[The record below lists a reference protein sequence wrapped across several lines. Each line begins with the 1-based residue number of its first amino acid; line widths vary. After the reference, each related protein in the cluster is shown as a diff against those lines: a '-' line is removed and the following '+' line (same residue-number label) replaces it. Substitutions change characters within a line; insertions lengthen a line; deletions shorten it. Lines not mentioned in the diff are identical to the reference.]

1 MARLLFT
8 LCLSVAIL
16 FLSSFSSSSAFT
28 IQPLPTSSSL
38 STSSFSHRTTQ
49 QTYTT
54 SKVSISYLLI
64 QSNSI
69 LSYPILSLSLS
80 YLLSDSYMLAFLL
93 ILYFILY
100 HYFCPYFFILFFF
113 SIYTYVHILSYP
125 IQNRLLLMTE
135 KVVL

>member
-100 HYFCPYFFILFFF
+100 HYFCPYFFYPILLL
-113 SIYTYVHILSYP
+113 YLYARTYSILS
-125 IQNRLLLMTE
+125 NT
-135 KVVL
+135 K